1 MGKICNVN
9 LNDEKYLANYG
20 EVLLDWAL
28 ASGIE
33 LPHDCRAGVCGACRV
48 RLVEGRVFGGQIPGD
63 DMIHACQARIVS
75 DLAIETEAV
84 PDPVTISARV
94 VNMVR
99 LASEIVGVDLELPK
113 PLPFLPGQY
122 CKVQFRG
129 YPERSYSPT
138 FPLQGR
144 PDDRVLHF
152 HIRKFSDG
160 VVSSELGREIKIG
173 HRVKVTGPFG
183 HAFLRPDHP
192 GRIVVVGS
200 GTGFAPMWSVATA
213 AMLEQPRR
221 QLIFIVAAKK
231 LEQFYMTE
239 ALCRLAQFPNITII
253 PTVSEPQNISPA
265 IRRGRPTDHLPE
277 LSPDDVVYTAGAP
290 AMTDSVARIARTAGA
305 RCYTDPFVSNVRPV
319 EAPGLMARLTG
330 RRDKMRHSIATSQPE
345 QAPLQE
351 PVAKPRAVHRGHANA
366 PRRDQKTPVRP
377 RDVAWPNLVPKL

>member
-1 MGKICNVN
+1 MAKLCRVK
-9 LNDEKYLANYG
+9 LNDEKYLANAG

-28 ASGIE
+28 ASGID

-48 RLVEGRVFGGQIPGD
+48 RLVEGQVFGGQQAGD

-84 PDPVTISARV
+84 PDPVLISARV

-113 PLPFLPGQY
+113 PLNFLPGQY

-138 FPLQGR
+138 FPLKGR
-144 PDDRVLHF
+144 PDDRTLHF

-160 VVSSELGREIKIG
+160 QVSSELGRDIKIG

-183 HAFLRPDHP
+183 HAFHRPNHR
-192 GRIVVVGS
+192 GRTVVIGS

-221 QLIFIVAAKK
+221 KLVFIVAAKK

-253 PTVSEPQNISPA
+253 PTVSEPQMISPA

-277 LSPDDVVYTAGAP
+277 LLPDDVVYTAGAP
-290 AMTDSVARIARTAGA
+290 AMTDSVARSARAAGA
-305 RCYTDPFVSNVRPV
+305 RCYTDPFVPNIRTV
-319 EAPGLMARLTG
+319 EAPSLMARLTG
-330 RRDKMRHSIATSQPE
+330 RRRKARHSVATLQPE
-345 QAPLQE
+345 QAPLEE
-351 PVAKPRAVHRGHANA
+351 PRPRTPRPRHPNAHRS
-366 PRRDQKTPVRP
+366 DQQTPARP
-377 RDVAWPNLVPKL
+377 RDAAWQNLVPKL

>member
-1 MGKICNVN
+1 
-9 LNDEKYLANYG
+9 
-20 EVLLDWAL
+20 
-28 ASGIE
+28 
-33 LPHDCRAGVCGACRV
+33 V
-48 RLVEGRVFGGQIPGD
+48 RLVEGQVFGGQTPGD

-75 DLAIETEAV
+75 DIEIASEAV
-84 PDPVTISARV
+84 PDQVTISARI

-113 PLPFLPGQY
+113 PLHFLPGQY

-160 VVSSELGREIKIG
+160 QVSSELGRDIKIG

-183 HAFLRPDHP
+183 HAFHRSNHR
-192 GRIVVVGS
+192 GRTVVIGS

-231 LEQFYMTE
+231 LEQFYMTR

-253 PTVSEPQNISPA
+253 PTVSEPQIISPA

-277 LSPDDVVYTAGAP
+277 LLPDDVVYTAGAP
-290 AMTDSVARIARTAGA
+290 AMTESVARIARAAGA
-305 RCYTDPFVSNVRPV
+305 RCYTDPFVPNIRTV
-319 EAPGLMARLTG
+319 EAPGLMSRLTG
-330 RRDKMRHSIATSQPE
+330 RHRKARHSIATLQPE
-345 QAPLQE
+345 QAPLE
-351 PVAKPRAVHRGHANA
+351 KPSPRAPNHRHPNTHR
-366 PRRDQKTPVRP
+366 PDQESPVRP
-377 RDVAWPNLVPKL
+377 RDVAWPKL